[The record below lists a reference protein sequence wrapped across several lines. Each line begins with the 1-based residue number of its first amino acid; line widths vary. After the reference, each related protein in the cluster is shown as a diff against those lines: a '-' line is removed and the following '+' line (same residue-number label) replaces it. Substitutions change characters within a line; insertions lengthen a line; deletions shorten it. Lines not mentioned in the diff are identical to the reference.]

1 MHFPLMY
8 QYISA
13 YFFKI
18 KCILTN
24 TKNGCIVD
32 IADIKLYTPSFKELN
47 PLQDYN
53 SISVLECQVPPEQA
67 DRLEDFVGGMSWR
80 DRKVVNEY
88 LALAFRSF
96 DKRKAERLRDCS
108 TFLQFK
114 IYQDGTKK
122 LNSMNSCHVRLCP
135 ICSWRRSLKTYSNI
149 RKVTEYLHDKEQRQF
164 VFVTLTVENCQGEDL
179 SRTLDMMF
187 QAFNRFNQLKD
198 FKKAFTGFYR
208 ALEITRN
215 SNPLSKNYGTYH
227 PHFHCVFSV
236 KKSYFTSRYYLSQ
249 QTLAELWQQSL
260 RVNYLPVVDVR
271 KVRGSLAKSCAEVAK
286 YSVKTNDII
295 VPDDWNI
302 TCETAEL
309 LDRALERRRLISYG
323 GELAKVRRLL
333 RLEDEENGDLVHID
347 EDVPTEEDYKIV
359 NYFWFSGVRDYYGI

>member
-1 MHFPLMY
+1 MY

-249 QTLAELWQQSL
+249 QTIAELWQQSL